1 MGWDSS
7 TVSAVI
13 DAFKSKE
20 NWKDPGSMDFA
31 RKISEKTPAMLIF
44 AKKLTLSPQDICNQD
59 RDMLRHVAGMKD
71 VEILGNNNGNYS
83 SPTFSNK
90 RDII

>member
-13 DAFKSKE
+13 DELKSKDDWRGP
-20 NWKDPGSMDFA
+20 NSMDFA
-31 RKISEKTPAMLIF
+31 RKISEKMPAMLIF
-44 AKKLTLSPQDICNQD
+44 AKKLTLFPQDICNQD

-71 VEILGNNNGNYS
+71 VEILGNHNVNY
-83 SPTFSNK
+83 
-90 RDII
+90 

>member
-1 MGWDSS
+1 
-7 TVSAVI
+7 
-13 DAFKSKE
+13 
-20 NWKDPGSMDFA
+20 MDFA

-71 VEILGNNNGNYS
+71 VEILGNRNGNYS
-83 SPTFSNK
+83 SPHLV
-90 RDII
+90 IIQ

>member
-20 NWKDPGSMDFA
+20 NWRDPSSMDFA
-31 RKISEKTPAMLIF
+31 RKISEKMPAMLIF

-59 RDMLRHVAGMKD
+59 RDMLRHDAGMKD
-71 VEILGNNNGNYS
+71 VEILGKGNGS
-83 SPTFSNK
+83 
-90 RDII
+90 